1 LFMERRRFGNS
12 DLMVSIIGLG
22 CYGMSGAYGP
32 TDDTESIATIR
43 RALDL
48 GVNFLDTSASYGN
61 GHNHR
66 LIGNAIR
73 GRRHE
78 VVIHSKSGS
87 PRDGNSDAVRGGGD
101 PRYLRQTCEQSLKN
115 LGIEALDVFCMSR
128 VDPNVPI
135 EESVGGMAEFVKEG
149 KTRFI
154 ALSECSAESLRRGSA
169 VHPLVSLQ
177 MEYSLFSRDAEEQ
190 GQIDACKELGMTIMA
205 YAVLGRGML
214 SAQAPK
220 VEEMSADDIRTQL
233 PRFQSANIENNLRLR
248 LALEAV
254 ARRKNATLAQLA
266 IAWPMAQGS
275 RAGAFIIPIPGAKS
289 RKHLEENVRAADI
302 VLTADDLAEIDRI
315 VPHGAASG
323 TRYPIGQMH
332 RVNL

>member
-1 LFMERRRFGNS
+1 MERRRFGNT
-12 DLMVSIIGLG
+12 DLTVSIIGLG

-32 TDDTESIATIR
+32 ADDAESIATIR

-48 GVNFLDTSASYGN
+48 GINFLDTSASYGN

-66 LIGNAIR
+66 LIGEAIR
-73 GRRHE
+73 GRRHD

-87 PRDGNSDAVRGGGD
+87 PRDASSDAVRGGGD

-115 LGIEALDVFCMSR
+115 LGVDTLDVFCMSR

-135 EESVGGMAEFVKEG
+135 EESVGGMAELVKEG

-154 ALSECSAESLRRGSA
+154 SLSECSAESLRRGSV
-169 VHPLVSLQ
+169 VHPLVSRQ

-220 VEEMSADDIRTQL
+220 VEEMSADDIRAQL
-233 PRFQSANIENNLRLR
+233 PRFHSINVEKNLRLSS
-248 LALEAV
+248 ALEAI
-254 ARRKNATLAQLA
+254 ARGKNATLAQLS

-275 RAGAFIIPIPGAKS
+275 RAGAFIVPTPGAKS
-289 RKHLEENVRAADI
+289 HKHLEENVRAADI

-315 VPHGAASG
+315 VPPGAASG

-332 RVNL
+332 RLNV

>member
-1 LFMERRRFGNS
+1 MERRTLGNT
-12 DLMVSIIGLG
+12 DLTVSIIGLG

-32 TDDTESIATIR
+32 ADDAESIATIR

-48 GVNFLDTSASYGN
+48 EINFLDTSASYGN

-66 LIGNAIR
+66 LIGEAIR
-73 GRRHE
+73 GRRHD

-87 PRDGNSDAVRGGGD
+87 PRDGSSDAVRGGGD

-115 LGIEALDVFCMSR
+115 LGIEALDIFCMSR

-154 ALSECSAESLRRGSA
+154 SLSECSAESLRRGSV

-190 GQIDACKELGMTIMA
+190 GQIDACKELGITIMA

-220 VEEMSADDIRTQL
+220 VEEMSADDIRAQL
-233 PRFQSANIENNLRLR
+233 PRFHSANLENNLRLR
-248 LALEAV
+248 SALEAV

-275 RAGAFIIPIPGAKS
+275 RAGAFIVPIPGAKS

-302 VLTADDLAEIDRI
+302 VLTTDDLAEIDRI

>member
-1 LFMERRRFGNS
+1 MEHRTLGNT
-12 DLMVSIIGLG
+12 DLTVSLIGLG

-32 TDDTESIATIR
+32 ADEAESIATIR

-66 LIGNAIR
+66 LIGGAIR
-73 GRRHE
+73 GRRHD

-87 PRDGNSDAVRGGGD
+87 PRDGSSDAVRGGGD
-101 PRYLRQTCEQSLKN
+101 PRYLRQTCEQSLQN
-115 LGIEALDVFCMSR
+115 LGIETLDVFCMSR
-128 VDPNVPI
+128 VDPNVPV
-135 EESVGGMAEFVKEG
+135 EESVGGMGKLVKEG

-154 ALSECSAESLRRGSA
+154 SLSECSAESLRRGSV

-190 GQIDACKELGMTIMA
+190 GQIDACKELGMTMMA

-214 SAQAPK
+214 SAQVPK
-220 VEEMSADDIRTQL
+220 VEEMSADDIRAQL
-233 PRFQSANIENNLRLR
+233 PRFHSTNVENNLQLR
-248 LALEAV
+248 SALEAV

-266 IAWPMAQGS
+266 IAWPLAQGS
-275 RAGAFIIPIPGAKS
+275 RAGAFIVPIPGAKS
-289 RKHLEENVRAADI
+289 RKHLEENVRAAEI
-302 VLTADDLAEIDRI
+302 VLTTDDLAEIERI

-323 TRYPIGQMH
+323 TRYPISQMH
-332 RVNL
+332 RLNR

>member
-1 LFMERRRFGNS
+1 MEHHRFGHS
-12 DLMVSIIGLG
+12 DLTVSALGLG

-32 TDDTESIATIR
+32 ADDAELIATIR

-48 GVNFLDTSASYGN
+48 GINLLDTSASYGE

-66 LIGNAIR
+66 LIGEAIR

-87 PRDGNSDAVRGGGD
+87 PRNGDRDAVRGGGA
-101 PRYLRQTCEQSLKN
+101 PRYLRHTCEQSLKN
-115 LGIEALDVFCMSR
+115 LGIETLDIFCMSR
-128 VDPNVPI
+128 VDPNVPV
-135 EESVGGMAEFVKEG
+135 EESAGGMAELVKEG

-154 ALSECSAESLRRGSA
+154 SLSECSAELLKRSSA

-190 GQIDACKELGMTIMA
+190 GQIQACRDLGMAMMA

-214 SAQAPK
+214 SDQVPK
-220 VEEMSADDIRTQL
+220 IEELGTDDVRQRL
-233 PRFQSANIENNLRLR
+233 PRFQSVNVEKNLGLR
-248 LALEAV
+248 SALESI
-254 ARRKNATLAQLA
+254 ARRKNATLAQLS
-266 IAWPMAQGS
+266 IAWPMAQGKH
-275 RAGAFIIPIPGAKS
+275 AGVLIVPIPGAKS
-289 RKHLEENVRAADI
+289 RKHIEENVRAADI
-302 VLTADDLAEIDRI
+302 ALTPEDLAEIDRT
-315 VPHGAASG
+315 VPPGAASG

>member
-1 LFMERRRFGNS
+1 MERCRFGNT
-12 DLMVSIIGLG
+12 DLTVSIIGLG

-32 TDDTESIATIR
+32 ADDAESIATIH

-48 GVNFLDTSASYGN
+48 GVNFLDTSASYGQ

-66 LIGNAIR
+66 LIGEAIR
-73 GRRHE
+73 GRRHD

-87 PRDGNSDAVRGGGD
+87 PRDGSPDAVRGGGD

-115 LGIEALDVFCMSR
+115 LGIETLDVFCMSR
-128 VDPNVPI
+128 VDPNVPV
-135 EESVGGMAEFVKEG
+135 EESVGGMAQLIKEG

-154 ALSECSAESLRRGSA
+154 ALSECSANSLGRGSA
-169 VHPLVSLQ
+169 VHPLASLQ

-190 GQIDACKELGMTIMA
+190 GQIEACRELGMAMMA

-214 SAQAPK
+214 SAEIPK
-220 VEEMSADDIRTQL
+220 LEEMAADDVRTQL
-233 PRFQSANIENNLRLR
+233 PRFQSVNVEKNLRLR
-248 LALEAV
+248 SALEAI
-254 ARRKNATLAQLA
+254 ARRKNATLAQLS

-275 RAGAFIIPIPGAKS
+275 RAGAFIVPIPGAKS
-289 RKHLEENVRAADI
+289 RKHLGANVGAADI

-315 VPHGAASG
+315 VPPCVASG

-332 RVNL
+332 RLNI